1 MLGDTAV
8 GYKSEGNK
16 ITAVYTRNHGDIPFL
31 ATNYVLATGSF
42 FSGGLEATND
52 RICEPLFGADVQ
64 YVEDRGEWYD
74 RDLFKPQAYE
84 SFGVKTDESL
94 HAMRQ
99 GQVIDNLYVAG
110 ATLPGFNAV
119 KEGCGAGVSIL
130 TALDVAERILSKK

>member
-1 MLGDTAV
+1 MRSLVA
-8 GYKSEGNK
+8 
-16 ITAVYTRNHGDIPFL
+16 
-31 ATNYVLATGSF
+31 
-42 FSGGLEATND
+42 
-52 RICEPLFGADVQ
+52 
-64 YVEDRGEWYD
+64 DRGEWYD

-94 HAMRQ
+94 RVMRQ